1 MSLLYPSREFDEA
14 VAAVCHG
21 TATEEQMRGLNVLLR
36 ADPAARDEYLLRV
49 ELHSRLAS
57 DPELF
62 AGEDG
67 AAPVVPDA
75 AGSAGVL
82 PFPDSRSQRAA
93 WGTWVLAV
101 AACLALLAT
110 GWWGHRFLQG
120 SGSRGATS
128 RAVAMLNRVVDARWE
143 PGGTAPRLGAP
154 LEPGVLRL
162 RSGLAQV
169 VFYSG
174 ARVVIEGPAEFRIV
188 SPAEAECRS
197 GRMMAEVPPQAR
209 GFRVHAARMD
219 VTDLGTAFGLV
230 VGGGQTEVHVFQG
243 SVEVQATGVP
253 KSQRLLSGTGAIA
266 AEAGSMRMATADAA
280 AFASLFDLQAKSAA
294 AEARLYDRWRSA
306 SAWRNQD
313 PSLLVH
319 FDFEHATRT
328 DWSLANV
335 SEANETMPD
344 ATIVG
349 CQWIDGRWPMKPAIE
364 FRGVSDRIRLTVPG
378 EYESMSLAA
387 WVRVD
392 GLDRQIQSL
401 FMSDGFA
408 GGTLHW
414 SLREDGVL
422 GLTVIG
428 PEPGSYQ
435 IVTSPPVV
443 TAAQLGTW
451 MHVAAVVDGQAGR
464 VVHYVNGVEVGR
476 KRLLQPPPFRV
487 DVAELGNWNARGFPG
502 NDPFLIRNFSGAMD
516 EFFLFGRAL
525 GADEIRDLYAEGR
538 PQAGSGR

>member
-21 TATEEQMRGLNVLLR
+21 TATEDQMRALNVLLR
-36 ADPAARDEYLLRV
+36 ADPVARDEYLLRV

-57 DPELF
+57 DPDLF
-62 AGEDG
+62 SGQDG
-67 AAPVVPDA
+67 APPATPDGTVP
-75 AGSAGVL
+75 AGVL

-93 WGTWVLAV
+93 WRTWVLAL

-110 GWWGHRFLQG
+110 GWWGHRFIQG
-120 SGSRGATS
+120 SSGRGATS

-143 PGGTAPRLGAP
+143 PGETAPRLGAP

-174 ARVVIEGPAEFRIV
+174 ARVVIEGPAEFRVI
-188 SPAEAECRS
+188 SPGEAECRS
-197 GRMMAEVPPQAR
+197 GRIMAEVPTQAR

-219 VTDLGTAFGLV
+219 VTDLGTAFGMV
-230 VGGGQTEVHVFQG
+230 VGGGTTEVHVFEG
-243 SVEVQATGVP
+243 NVEVQPTGA
-253 KSQRLLSGTGAIA
+253 SQRQRLLSGAGAIA
-266 AEAGSMRMATADAA
+266 SEGESMRMAKADAG
-280 AFASLFDLQAKSAA
+280 AFASLFDVQARSAA
-294 AEARLYDRWRSA
+294 AEAMRYDRWRAA

-319 FDFEHATRT
+319 FDFEHASRT

-335 SEANETMPD
+335 GAANETMPD

-378 EYESMSLAA
+378 EYDSMSLAA

-451 MHVAAVVDGQAGR
+451 MHLAAVVDGQKRR
-464 VVHYVNGVEVGR
+464 VVHYVNGVEAGG
-476 KRLLQPPPFRV
+476 KRLQQPSPFRV
-487 DVAELGNWNARGFPG
+487 GVAEVGNWNASGFPG

-525 GADEIRDLYAEGR
+525 GADEIRDLHAEGR
-538 PQAGSGR
+538 PQAGTGR